1 MEIALESNFHLC
13 IPLRFLQLLVG
24 LLYVY
29 QNSTGLTGTSRL
41 LVRKAGLHQL
51 GNEAGEADG
60 TGRVG
65 KYINVTAEK
74 IKYCTLI

>member
-1 MEIALESNFHLC
+1 MIVGEGTLCGLED
-13 IPLRFLQLLVG
+13 
-24 LLYVY
+24 
-29 QNSTGLTGTSRL
+29 
-41 LVRKAGLHQL
+41 GLHQL